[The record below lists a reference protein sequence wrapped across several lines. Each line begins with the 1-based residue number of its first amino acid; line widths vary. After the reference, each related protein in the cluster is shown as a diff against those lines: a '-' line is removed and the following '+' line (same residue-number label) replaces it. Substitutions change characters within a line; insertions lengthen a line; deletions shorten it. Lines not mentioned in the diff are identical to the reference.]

1 MKKQQKGAAL
11 FVVMALLSA
20 SMVVGMSTMQSSLV
34 DERLAGNFRSSVQAQ
49 MTAENTLSSLV
60 NPVNTASRNEYLGS
74 LIADPELSEKPL
86 EGEEIDQLLQ
96 DDTLRQFVEDL
107 LPAVNVDELDEEER
121 LQRNERIKDLLKN
134 LELQFEVD
142 TEAQTVTIT
151 SRDLGLR
158 NSAARD
164 SALVYR
170 YEFEGAD
177 LGGILSNGIITC
189 YGAFFQGGEGVV
201 VDSFDSQLGAYGLA
215 GNSGSKASIV
225 SLHENSL
232 MKFDMGEA
240 ASLIGDVVAAGNME
254 VVSTMPIDGD
264 VYSVGAVDLK
274 GDNALITG
282 DVYSESN
289 VVFHVGTRVDGN
301 VLANVSVQVLGNWGH
316 VNPLQPDGSRR
327 GATSYAIGGDVTSP
341 EIYTEIG
348 NRIEGGQNRSFPGVV
363 FEDYLSE
370 GLKVVREGQACPDY
384 GVREIYDEYS
394 FKSNPENKSIV
405 NWNGPDSTRAL
416 GESQLIGGYEVFHVN
431 RLTIGGEGLVI
442 DKPTVIVADSDVSLV
457 LWNDAAVILREGASL
472 RIISKG
478 KFDLNGSNV
487 FEMSDFNPVVEID
500 GQLVPAFSFVSL
512 YEGGGNAVAMNSD
525 GDMYGEVLAPFG
537 NVSISGSA
545 SLMGRVFSESLSLSG
560 AGSIHYDR
568 AYENVA
574 ITSSTASPEWCS
586 FDDLSPLTV
595 ASPVGNLS
603 LPNSKAE
610 FNGKDSVPDITVTQG
625 DLERF
630 SGANAANDNIQGG
643 IPDGVFSRGESAEK
657 FHAFIRML
665 EDNADNVLD
674 DISKVKD
681 PFGEKGNG
689 KEEITYITGD
699 VDKNN
704 ISGAGILVIDGNYN
718 AGGNPSF
725 DGLIIVLGNYSQKGG
740 GGRDLN
746 GALLVAPYNVNDLK
760 FTEANIEFSGGGSND
775 FNYDEAALRTAFN
788 LLDDE
793 EQASWGSCNAPPAS
807 GDGELT
813 WYLSDWR

>member
-60 NPVNTASRNEYLGS
+60 NPVNTASRNDFLGR
-74 LIADPELSEKPL
+74 LIADPNAVNKLAGNDIAE
-86 EGEEIDQLLQ
+86 LLQ

-107 LPAVNVDELDEEER
+107 LPVVNVDELNEEER
-121 LQRNERIKDLLKN
+121 LQRDERIKDLLKN

-177 LGGILSNGIITC
+177 LSGILSNGIITC
-189 YGAFFQGGEGVV
+189 YGASFKEGGGVA
-201 VDSFDSQLGAYGLA
+201 VDSFDSQSGAYGLA

-240 ASLIGDVVAAGNME
+240 ASLIGDVVAAGNVE
-254 VVSTMPIDGD
+254 VVNTMPIDGD

-274 GDNALITG
+274 GNDALITG

-327 GATSYAIGGDVTSP
+327 GTTSYAIGGDVTSP
-341 EIYTEIG
+341 DIYTQIG

-370 GLKVVREGQACPDY
+370 GLKVVREGQDCPGY
-384 GVREIYDEYS
+384 GVGEIYDEYS

-405 NWNGPDSTRAL
+405 NWNGPDSTRTL

-487 FEMSDFNPVVEID
+487 FEMSDFNPVVEVD

-512 YEGGGNAVAMNSD
+512 YEGSGNAVAMNSD

-595 ASPVGNLS
+595 ASTVGSLS
-603 LPNSKAE
+603 LPNSTAE
-610 FNGKDSVPDITVTQG
+610 FNGKGSVPDITVTQG

-643 IPDGVFSRGESAEK
+643 IPDGLFNRGESAEK
-657 FHAFIRML
+657 FHAFIEMIRTRS
-665 EDNADNVLD
+665 DTVQVQGGSVRNNTA
-674 DISKVKD
+674 
-681 PFGEKGNG
+681 FGSKGN
-689 KEEITYITGD
+689 EQITFVNGTINA
-699 VDKNN
+699 NN
-704 ISGAGILVIDGNYN
+704 ISGAGVLVVKGNYD
-718 AGGNPSF
+718 AGGNPEF

-746 GALLVAPYNVNDLK
+746 GALLVAPYNSGDLT
-760 FTEANIEFSGGGSND
+760 FASANIEFSGGGSND
-775 FNYDEAALRTAFN
+775 FNYDEASLRTAFN

-807 GDGELT
+807 GNGELT
-813 WYLSDWR
+813 WSLSGWR